1 MQTLGVMG
9 VKPTT
14 HFDEELKKK
23 CSKKKRKEGAIP
35 TAGAFT
41 PRRNLHRIT
50 PKSSSGSKWRMLEA
64 RWT

>member
-14 HFDEELKKK
+14 HFDEEFKKMFQ
-23 CSKKKRKEGAIP
+23 KKRKEGAIP